1 MSKHKN
7 NEPEA
12 AQAAVVLDAPAP
24 AATRVGVDALV
35 LDAARAEARRLKAQ
49 QLLMPTP
56 EEDAVITAAALS
68 DPDNLP
74 QAEGAMA
81 DFTPASLT
89 PRRPRG
95 RPAKDAPKVPTTMRL
110 DSDVL
115 DSFKATGEGWQTRM
129 NEALREHLQARN
141 MLAHRYHATVHLLEK
156 TDQLGEFLVVAVDE
170 SHAKAKVK
178 QYLKALGMAEA
189 ARAQVYTVD
198 VGNARMAELDTI
210 Y

>member
-1 MSKHKN
+1 MSKRKS
-7 NEPEA
+7 NELGT
-12 AQAAVVLDAPAP
+12 AQATAVIDAPGA
-24 AATRVGVDALV
+24 RVDVDASGRDL
-35 LDAARAEARRLKAQ
+35 ARAEARRLKAQ

-74 QAEGAMA
+74 QAAGAMA
-81 DFTPASLT
+81 DFTPANLS

-95 RPAKDAPKVPTTMRL
+95 RPAKDTPKVPTTMRL
-110 DSDVL
+110 DIDVL

-129 NEALREHLQARN
+129 NQALREHLQTHD
-141 MLAHRYHATVHLLEK
+141 MLVHRYHATVCRLDK
-156 TDQLGEFLVVAVDE
+156 TVERLGEFLVVAVSDSE
-170 SHAKAKVK
+170 AKAKLRRH
-178 QYLKALGMAEA
+178 LKALGMTEA

-198 VGNARMAELDTI
+198 VGNTRMAELDTI